1 MPVPDL
7 VRYLWEVSI
16 GDWIL
21 KALPFLL
28 VLGHVGRLPLLD
40 VVLGGGVWELVCH
53 QSDDCAVMETLHQ
66 VFPFK
71 GYHLA
76 GERERER
83 DIIRSC

>member
-21 KALPFLL
+21 KALSFLL

-40 VVLGGGVWELVCH
+40 VVLGGGV
-53 QSDDCAVMETLHQ
+53 
-66 VFPFK
+66 
-71 GYHLA
+71 
-76 GERERER
+76 
-83 DIIRSC
+83 